1 MKRFLILSFCILSL
15 VSCNSRNK
23 PDGLLPQDKM
33 VEVLID
39 IHLTEGLTSAM
50 PVAYDSSKVLY
61 NLLEKDVFLKHAV
74 NDSVF
79 TQSLLYYLR
88 DPAEMEQIYSR
99 VVDSLLV
106 RESSDGVI
114 DQF

>member
-1 MKRFLILSFCILSL
+1 MLSE
-15 VSCNSRNK
+15 
-23 PDGLLPQDKM
+23 DKM

-39 IHLTEGLTSAM
+39 IHLTEGITSAM

-61 NLLEKDVFLKHAV
+61 NLLEKDVFLKHDV
-74 NDSVF
+74 SDSVF
-79 TQSLLYYLR
+79 TQSLLYYLQ

-99 VVDSLLV
+99 VVDSLVV
-106 RESSDGVI
+106 RESSGGVL

>member
-1 MKRFLILSFCILSL
+1 MKRFLILSFCLLSFA
-15 VSCNSRNK
+15 SCASGDK
-23 PDGLLPQDKM
+23 PEGLLSEDKM

-61 NLLEKDVFLKHAV
+61 NLLEKDVFIKHQV
-74 NDSVF
+74 SDSVF
-79 TQSLLYYLR
+79 TQSLLYYLQ

-106 RESSDGVI
+106 KESSGGTI